1 MAPQWLKNA
10 VIDGLQALLVL
21 RLRGSPAKDTLPA
34 LANLWVATITTRP
47 VLWDEERDAPRIK
60 KAFLELMATADH
72 WPAPSA
78 FLAMIPPLL
87 PTYSLPGPVDRNMSP
102 ETRKLVDDMLAKMRR
117 NTHQPEQP

>member
-34 LANLWVATITTRP
+34 LANLWFATITTRP
-47 VLWDEERDAPRIK
+47 ITWDEDRDAPRIK
-60 KAFLELMATADH
+60 KAFLELMATAEH

-78 FLAMIPPLL
+78 FLGVLPPPP

-102 ETRKLVDDMLAKMRR
+102 ETRKMVDDMLAKMRR
-117 NTHQPEQP
+117 TRTEPSE